1 LRKVILYVAAS
12 VDGYLARQSGDISW
26 LPVPAADQDYGY
38 KDFYAS
44 IHTLLIGRK
53 TYEQALT
60 FDKFPYTDK
69 ETFVFASS
77 DINQIAPT
85 VRRVSEEAEKFVRTL
100 KQNQGGA
107 IWLVGGAQL
116 IGSLLEGELVDEIYL
131 FLIPTLLGDG
141 IRLFSNTKHEHHLR
155 FEGIR
160 SYPDGVAELR
170 YTVNHP

>member
-1 LRKVILYVAAS
+1 MRKVILYVAAS
-12 VDGYLARQSGDISW
+12 VDGYLARHTGDISW
-26 LPVPAADQDYGY
+26 LPVPAANQDYGY

-44 IHTLLIGRK
+44 IHTLLVGRK

-85 VRRVSEEAEKFVRTL
+85 VRRVGEEAEKFVRAL
-100 KQNQGGA
+100 KQNSGGA
-107 IWLVGGAQL
+107 MWLVGGAQL
-116 IGSLLEGELVDEIYL
+116 IGSLLDADLVDEIYL
-131 FLIPTLLGDG
+131 FLIPTLLGGG
-141 IRLFSNTKHEHHLR
+141 IRLFSNTQHEHQLK
-155 FEGIR
+155 FEAIK

-170 YTVNHP
+170 YVVNHG